1 MELGIDIKL
10 TKKQQEI
17 FDAINTPMMRI
28 VVANMSRQI
37 GKSVISEILLIQSI
51 FHNTRT
57 NKIFSAY
64 ISPSFSQ
71 GRKVYSEIVALVEPT
86 GFIKKANASTLT
98 IEMKNGNKLQ
108 FFSME
113 SPTAIRGYTVY
124 GLLVL
129 DECAFFPDVLPD
141 GTDPWSTIILPITK
155 ARRPKILAISTPNG
169 KRGMFYDLYLRA
181 KNKEPNTKLIEASIY
196 DDELVTKEQI
206 EEIKKSVSPLG
217 WEQEFMVRFLDNAIT
232 VFEGFPDCFDIEEYS
247 GGRCWCGIDPSA
259 NGEDATVLTL
269 VNDKNEVRQF
279 VIDGSLDEKY
289 RKIASI
295 VNEHKPVGT
304 YIESNS
310 IGTPFY
316 NEIRKLVDNKSTF
329 VDYLT
334 TNESKKNNIGR
345 LAIQIVNRK
354 IHFEKS
360 NSLLYS
366 ELGTYSFKISKSAN
380 IIYNATPGHHD
391 DTVMSLAIALKAK
404 EDFMSFTRNRT
415 NFIISNNRSIY

>member
-1 MELGIDIKL
+1 MELAIDITL

-17 FDAINTPMMRI
+17 YDAIDSPTTRV

-37 GKSVISEILLIQSI
+37 GKSVISEILLIQSL
-51 FHNTRT
+51 FFETRT
-57 NKIFSAY
+57 NRRFSAY
-64 ISPSFSQ
+64 ISPTFSQ
-71 GRKVYSEIVALVEPT
+71 GRKVYSEIVGLLEPT
-86 GFIKKANASTLT
+86 GCLKKANAATLS
-98 IEMKNGNKLQ
+98 IEMTNGNKLQ

-113 SPTAIRGYTVY
+113 SPTAIRGYTIC

-141 GTDPWSTIILPITK
+141 GGDPWSNIILPITK
-155 ARRPKILAISTPNG
+155 ARRPKILIISTPNG

-181 KNKEPNTKLIEASIY
+181 KSGEMGFKLVEATIY
-196 DDELVTKEQI
+196 DDELITKEQV
-206 EEIKKSVSPLG
+206 EEIKKSVSPLA
-217 WEQEFMVRFLDNAIT
+217 WEQEFMVRFLDNALS
-232 VFEGFPDCFDIEEYS
+232 VFDKYPDCFDIDTYS

-259 NGEDATVLTL
+259 NGEDATILTL

-279 VIDGSLDEKY
+279 VIDGTLDDKY

-295 VNEHKPVGT
+295 VNKNKPVGT
-304 YIESNS
+304 YLESNS
-310 IGTPFY
+310 IGAPFY

-334 TNESKKNNIGR
+334 TNQNKKDNIGR
-345 LAIQIVNRK
+345 LAIQIANRE
-354 IHFEKS
+354 IHFERD
-360 NSLLYS
+360 NTLLYS

-404 EDFMSFTRNRT
+404 DDFMGFTRNKT
-415 NFIISNNRSIY
+415 QFIISNNRSIY